1 MKTTP
6 LHNAHKQINRD
17 TRRGRFM
24 TLLGNAKSGERYYET
39 GGFLLSSEEYRPPF
53 LLEKD
58 GASLQSCISQQS
70 HLSAPVASRLSQF
83 KS

>member
-1 MKTTP
+1 
-6 LHNAHKQINRD
+6 
-17 TRRGRFM
+17 M

-53 LLEKD
+53 LFEKD

-70 HLSAPVASRLSQF
+70 HVSRPSPIMQF
-83 KS
+83 QNYMWIIEEAKAAQRLDL